1 MRDIVTKE
9 TGTFFTGLAALPAFT
24 ATQNSPGVDLANYNG
39 ATIYI
44 LAGTWTDGT
53 HTFHV
58 QESNDNGVADA
69 FADVAGTDL
78 VTWQATSATVFTPVK
93 INDVNSVANGHA
105 QPAAISSAAT
115 AINQRV
121 GYIGGKRWIRM
132 RTVVSGSPSTGALYD
147 VIIQAGEARNMPPA
161 V

>member
-9 TGTFFTGLAALPAFT
+9 TGTFFTGLSALPAQT
-24 ATQNSPGVDLANYNG
+24 ATQNSSGVDLANYNG

-58 QESNDNGVADA
+58 QESNDNGNTDA
-69 FADVAGTDL
+69 WADVAATDL
-78 VTWQATSATVFTPVK
+78 VLWQATSSLVFTPVK
-93 INDVNSVANGHA
+93 ANDANSLPTGNL

-121 GYIGGKRWIRM
+121 GYIGNKRWIRM
-132 RTVVSGSPSTGALYD
+132 RTVVSGATTVALYD
-147 VIIQAGEARNMPPA
+147 IIIQAGEARNLPPN